1 MSTDKAKG
9 FPYLCGARTPACSVP
24 LLGTL
29 LVDRRASTRVS
40 MRHAGVRAPRRLVA
54 QSDSLAVPECRLT
67 SGGLRLISAL
77 RGGCKSACPEITV
90 PVRKD
95 RSLTGCPP
103 GPLRIGFRAATVRE
117 RLERLFP

>member
-54 QSDSLAVPECRLT
+54 QSDSLAVPEYRLT
-67 SGGLRLISAL
+67 SGGLSQVCLVSA
-77 RGGCKSACPEITV
+77 RQTSVSAPRRFPHAAQGFKS
-90 PVRKD
+90 
-95 RSLTGCPP
+95 
-103 GPLRIGFRAATVRE
+103 
-117 RLERLFP
+117 

>member
-24 LLGTL
+24 LLGTP

-54 QSDSLAVPECRLT
+54 QSDSLAVPEYRLT
-67 SGGLRLISAL
+67 SGGLSLGAIQTESL
-77 RGGCKSACPEITV
+77 RHDICSEVILARFLSKA
-90 PVRKD
+90 R
-95 RSLTGCPP
+95 RAAAP
-103 GPLRIGFRAATVRE
+103 GPG
-117 RLERLFP
+117 